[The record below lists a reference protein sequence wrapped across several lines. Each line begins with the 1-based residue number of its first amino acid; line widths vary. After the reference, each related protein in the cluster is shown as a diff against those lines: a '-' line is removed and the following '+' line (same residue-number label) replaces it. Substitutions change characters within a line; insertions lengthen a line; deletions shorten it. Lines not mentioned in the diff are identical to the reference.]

1 MFKTP
6 ANKKT
11 FVLVQ
16 PVSEDAPVA
25 RRPTR
30 AVRKLD
36 FSMFP
41 PVFGSNTNTTKPA

>member
-16 PVSEDAPVA
+16 PLPEEIPVE

-36 FSMFP
+36 FSMFAP
-41 PVFGSNTNTTKPA
+41 AVDSNTNTAKPA